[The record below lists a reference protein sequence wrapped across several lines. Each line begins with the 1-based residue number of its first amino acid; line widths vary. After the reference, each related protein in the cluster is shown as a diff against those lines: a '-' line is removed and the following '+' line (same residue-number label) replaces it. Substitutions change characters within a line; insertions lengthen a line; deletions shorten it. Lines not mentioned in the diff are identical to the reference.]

1 MVVGPGLGVGRR
13 SRGGVDA
20 RLRLAGVARDRHV
33 HPLLRHG
40 HLGADIPLALAR
52 CVGGVISNVGVA
64 GGPAAQ
70 RRLLGVAVGQGNG
83 GTFVNL
89 GQARIGDGGV
99 GLGFLL
105 GFDGSL
111 GVGVGRLRNGLSL
124 RERSAEGD
132 GNLLDLGD

>member
-1 MVVGPGLGVGRR
+1 M
-13 SRGGVDA
+13 
-20 RLRLAGVARDRHV
+20 
-33 HPLLRHG
+33 
-40 HLGADIPLALAR
+40 
-52 CVGGVISNVGVA
+52 
-64 GGPAAQ
+64 
-70 RRLLGVAVGQGNG
+70 AVGQGNG